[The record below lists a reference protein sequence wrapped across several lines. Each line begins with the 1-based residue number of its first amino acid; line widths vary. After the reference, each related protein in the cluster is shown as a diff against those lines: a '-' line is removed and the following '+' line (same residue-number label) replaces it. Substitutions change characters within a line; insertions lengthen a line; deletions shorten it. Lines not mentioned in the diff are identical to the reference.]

1 MDEQYELISKESLLK
16 LKKENETLKAQLQN
30 NSKKETKQNS
40 KKQDLFL
47 DEIRNIL
54 TQNQKDEKEL
64 ILKEL
69 TQIKEINKTT
79 LSNVLQKTQSLDL
92 RLEDMIETL
101 QGLVSNISELIEK
114 IPSSSFEE
122 LEEKIRESL
131 SQNNSNLNIEGF
143 NSKLNDIETFMKNLR
158 ILLSYLE
165 PKNTV
170 LNKPVTP
177 SLNEISQ
184 NNNQNNLDTPPKLN
198 L

>member
-143 NSKLNDIETFMKNLR
+143 NTKLNDIETFMKNLR

>member
-122 LEEKIRESL
+122 LEEKIKESL

-143 NSKLNDIETFMKNLR
+143 NTKLNDIETFMKNLR